1 MHSAHPSGRN
11 FVLTAASIVRATHGA
26 ALLSVAVM
34 VACGPRVEP
43 ASMVVRGGTI
53 VTMDDAAPQVEALA
67 ARGDRI
73 VAVGSRAD
81 IERYVGPRTQ
91 VIDLQGGFAMP
102 GFIESHAHFRGIG
115 DAKLQL
121 NLTNAT
127 SWDEIVAMVAKAAAS
142 TPTGELIRGRGW
154 HQSKWNR
161 VPQPLVEGLPVHD
174 ALSAVSPDH
183 PVVLVHASGHAA
195 FVNAKALELAG
206 ITKATTNPP
215 GGEIV
220 RDRAGNP
227 TGVLREAAEDL
238 LSAPKNERGEPLLT
252 PPPDSESLI
261 RRQAEL
267 ASEEILSK
275 GITSFQDAG
284 SSFDAIDIYKKLVDE
299 GRLPLRLWV
308 MVSSPNAELAQ
319 RLAQARIIGYG
330 DHRLTVRAIKRVAD
344 GALGSHGAWL
354 LAPYA
359 DLPTSTGLNTVPM
372 EDLRETARLAAEHD
386 VQLCVHAI
394 GDRANREVLNVF
406 ERTFSAREDKKDWRW
421 RIEHAQH
428 LHPTDVPRFKT
439 LGVIASMQGL
449 HATSDAIFVPVRLG
463 AARTAEG
470 AYLWQTLLKQGTVVV
485 NGTDAP
491 VEDVDPISNFY
502 ASVTRK
508 TKDGLVFTGDQA
520 MTRDQ
525 ALRSYTRDAAFAAF
539 EDDIKGTL
547 SVGKLA
553 DITVLDQNLLTVPD
567 GEIEATKVIYT
578 IVGGTIVYR
587 R

>member
-1 MHSAHPSGRN
+1 M
-11 FVLTAASIVRATHGA
+11 LC
-26 ALLSVAVM
+26 ALITM
-34 VACGPRVEP
+34 VAACAPRVEP

-53 VTMDDAAPQVEALA
+53 VTMDDLAPQVEALA

-73 VAVGSRAD
+73 VAVGSATD
-81 IERYVGPRTQ
+81 IEPYVGPNTQ
-91 VIDLQGGFAMP
+91 IIDLQGGFAMP

-121 NLTNAT
+121 NLTRAT
-127 SWDEIVAMVAKAAAS
+127 SWEEIVDMVARAAAA
-142 TPTGELIRGRGW
+142 TPKGELIRGRGW
-154 HQSKWNR
+154 HQSKWSHL
-161 VPQPLVEGLPVHD
+161 PEPSVEGLPVHD
-174 ALSAVSPDH
+174 ALSKASPDH

-195 FVNAKALELAG
+195 FVNAKALALAG
-206 ITKATTNPP
+206 ITRATKDPA
-215 GGEIV
+215 GGQIV
-220 RDRAGNP
+220 RDRAGHP

-238 LSAPKNERGEPLLT
+238 LSGPKDERGDPILT
-252 PPPDSESLI
+252 PPADSESLI
-261 RRQAEL
+261 RRQVEL
-267 ASEEILSK
+267 AAEEILSK

-284 SSFDAIDIYKKLVDE
+284 SSFATIDVYRKLVDE
-299 GRLPLRLWV
+299 GRMPVRLWV

-319 RLAQARIIGYG
+319 RLAQSRVVGYG
-330 DHRLTVRAIKRVAD
+330 DQRLTVRAIKRVAD

-354 LAPYA
+354 LAPYE

-372 EDLRETARLAAEHD
+372 DELRETARLAAEHD

-406 ERTFSAREDKKDWRW
+406 EAAFAARADKRDWRW

-428 LHPTDVPRFKT
+428 LHPVDIPRFSR

-449 HATSDAIFVPVRLG
+449 HATSDAVFVPVRLG

-470 AYLWQTLLKQGTVVV
+470 AYIWQTLLKHGTVVV

-491 VEDVDPISNFY
+491 VEDVDPIANYY
-502 ASVTRK
+502 ASVTRRS
-508 TKDGLVFTGDQA
+508 KDGLLFTADQK
-520 MTRDQ
+520 MTREQ

-539 EDDIKGTL
+539 EEPLKGTL

-553 DITVLDQNLLTVPD
+553 DITILDKNLLTVPD
-567 GEIEATKVIYT
+567 EDILSTNVVST
-578 IVGGTIVYR
+578 IVGGVIVYR